1 MNNNNKKRD
10 LALKIIIP
18 IFIIAVIT
26 FIWFFKEKQEK
37 QKFASIEIT
46 ETTININDDIT
57 KKNSELDSTEETEKQ
72 NTGNINDNSSKTSSS
87 ETTTVKSEET
97 YDSTSKETES
107 TEEQKKVNTDFLLTT
122 SNLNLDKLKLYGLP
136 ILIDFG
142 ADECIPCKQMAPVL
156 EKLNKEWQGKVIV
169 KFVDVWKYPD
179 AAAGFPLQVIPTQ
192 FFFDAHGNPYVPS
205 NPEEK
210 QMLMY
215 YLKDSGKHV
224 YTAHQGA
231 LTEEQIREIFKEMGV
246 K

>member
-1 MNNNNKKRD
+1 MNNSNKKRN

-18 IFIIAVIT
+18 IVIIVVIA

-37 QKFASIEIT
+37 QKLAAIEIT
-46 ETTININDDIT
+46 ETTTDINTDVD
-57 KKNSELDSTEETEKQ
+57 KKDSELDSTEETEKQ
-72 NTGNINDNSSKTSSS
+72 NTDNINDNSSNTNAS
-87 ETTTVKSEET
+87 ETTTVNSEET
-97 YDSTSKETES
+97 YGSTSKEAES
-107 TEEQKKVNTDFLLTT
+107 TEEQKKVNPDFLLAT

-142 ADECIPCKQMAPVL
+142 ADECMPCKQMAPVL

-215 YLKDSGKHV
+215 YLRDSGKHV
-224 YTAHQGA
+224 FTAHQGA
-231 LTEEQIREIFKEMGV
+231 LTEEQIKKIFKEMGI